1 MIDWHSGPKGI
12 CFRCPRQR
20 FLWSYGSKIHT
31 SPLVSM
37 SHGLIMVPIIEN
49 QPVSIIW
56 DLPKLGMELSEESGD
71 TKVTCSARC
80 VFVEFRC
87 VRFDVWRDVSWQ
99 CRFEHLGEFRCFD
112 PPPTKTRSPTLFTRP
127 GNAGGNGRSTAIVI
141 SPKNTVTEQGRTIS
155 RTVSR
160 RLLQSGEPE
169 GRAGHRSTPPTHR
182 GRIHATHDNAGRA
195 WQRGYIAFSFC
206 MDIQS
211 PKEPLFAVATT
222 HSGSNG

>member
-1 MIDWHSGPKGI
+1 MRSDPFAEGVRRYRTTTCDASA
-12 CFRCPRQR
+12 QR
-20 FLWSYGSKIHT
+20 KRAGEGATRGRSAATCGE
-31 SPLVSM
+31 V
-37 SHGLIMVPIIEN
+37 VPIIEN

-211 PKEPLFAVATT
+211 PK
-222 HSGSNG
+222 